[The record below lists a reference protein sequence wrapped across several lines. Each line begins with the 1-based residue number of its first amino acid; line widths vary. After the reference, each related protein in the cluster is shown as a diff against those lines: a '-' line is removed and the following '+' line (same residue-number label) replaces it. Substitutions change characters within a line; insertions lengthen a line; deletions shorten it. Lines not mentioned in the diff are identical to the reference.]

1 MDSDYKRITNKLN
14 NYKKSHPNFYNLW
27 SQYLLSKRKNL
38 MTDLTNCEAVIER
51 LALGGHI
58 DITNEN
64 LIALLILNNSYHLN
78 TTEQ

>member
-14 NYKKSHPNFYNLW
+14 NYKNSHPNFYNLW

-38 MTDLTNCEAVIER
+38 ITDLTNCEDVIER
-51 LALGGHI
+51 LDSQT

-78 TTEQ
+78 TREQ

>member
-14 NYKKSHPNFYNLW
+14 NYKNSHPNFYNLW

-38 MTDLTNCEAVIER
+38 MTDLTNCEDVIER
-51 LALGGHI
+51 LDSQT

-78 TTEQ
+78 TREQ

>member
-14 NYKKSHPNFYNLW
+14 NYKNSHPNFYNLW

-38 MTDLTNCEAVIER
+38 MTDLTNCEDVIER
-51 LALGGHI
+51 LDSQA

-64 LIALLILNNSYHLN
+64 LVALLILNNSYHLN
-78 TTEQ
+78 TREQ

>member
-38 MTDLTNCEAVIER
+38 MTDLTNCEDVIER
-51 LALGGHI
+51 FDSQP

-64 LIALLILNNSYHLN
+64 LIALLILNNSYLK
-78 TTEQ
+78 

>member
-38 MTDLTNCEAVIER
+38 MTDLTNCEDVIER
-51 LALGGHI
+51 LDSQS

-78 TTEQ
+78 TREQ

>member
-38 MTDLTNCEAVIER
+38 MTDLTNCEDVIER
-51 LALGGHI
+51 LDSQP
-58 DITNEN
+58 DITNQN

-78 TTEQ
+78 TREQ

>member
-27 SQYLLSKRKNL
+27 SQYLHSKRKNL
-38 MTDLTNCEAVIER
+38 MTDLTNCEDVIER
-51 LALGGHI
+51 LDSQS

-78 TTEQ
+78 TREQ

>member
-38 MTDLTNCEAVIER
+38 MTDLTNCEDVIER
-51 LALGGHI
+51 FDSQP

-78 TTEQ
+78 TREQ

>member
-38 MTDLTNCEAVIER
+38 MTDLTNCEDVIER
-51 LALGGHI
+51 LDSQP

-78 TTEQ
+78 TREQ

>member
-14 NYKKSHPNFYNLW
+14 NYKNSHPNFYNLW

-38 MTDLTNCEAVIER
+38 MTDLTNCEDVIER
-51 LALGGHI
+51 LDSQA

-78 TTEQ
+78 TREQ

>member
-14 NYKKSHPNFYNLW
+14 NYKNSHPNFYNLW

-38 MTDLTNCEAVIER
+38 MTDLTNCEDVIER
-51 LALGGHI
+51 LDSQT

-78 TTEQ
+78 TREP

>member
-1 MDSDYKRITNKLN
+1 MDSDYKHITNKLN
-14 NYKKSHPNFYNLW
+14 NYKNSHPNFYNLW

-38 MTDLTNCEAVIER
+38 MTDLTNCEDVIER
-51 LALGGHI
+51 LDSQT

-78 TTEQ
+78 TREQ